1 MIDKSKSW
9 SMKNIKRSKRSILP
23 VEQSENVLSEQ
34 WNKLQISVVSC
45 GQQQAQATKY
55 IKIHQNTRVS
65 LNFPH
70 ELLKPTHQFVP
81 KRGPNRAW
89 PAKYKTSAALISR
102 GGSAPHSLFWP
113 APLLTFTHTPSS
125 FSTLILPKTFNMFL
139 PFKPIYQNFRSA
151 HLRVWCSSLSVVLGC
166 FWCSVPLSSAHH
178 VLLACPLKTCL
189 VSMICGSNSCRASN
203 LTAALVSPVWLWPNN
218 RHL

>member
-1 MIDKSKSW
+1 
-9 SMKNIKRSKRSILP
+9 MKQAANIRGIM
-23 VEQSENVLSEQ
+23 
-34 WNKLQISVVSC
+34 W
-45 GQQQAQATKY
+45 AATSASY
-55 IKIHQNTRVS
+55 KIHQNTSTRVS
-65 LNFPH
+65 LYFCH

-139 PFKPIYQNFRSA
+139 PFKPIYIYIRTFVLHISESGA
-151 HLRVWCSSLSVVLGC
+151 VKHL
-166 FWCSVPLSSAHH
+166 
-178 VLLACPLKTCL
+178 
-189 VSMICGSNSCRASN
+189 
-203 LTAALVSPVWLWPNN
+203 
-218 RHL
+218 